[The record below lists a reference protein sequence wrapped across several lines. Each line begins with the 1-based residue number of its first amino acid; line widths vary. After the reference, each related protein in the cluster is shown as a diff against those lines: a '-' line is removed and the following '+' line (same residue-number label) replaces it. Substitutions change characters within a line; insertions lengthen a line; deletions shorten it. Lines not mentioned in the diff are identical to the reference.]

1 MKDKSKIKEEE
12 FVRQAILK
20 LRGKYKGIHTV
31 YSGFNQAFKQ
41 YYGKNPIEAT
51 QKLAEDGKISIR
63 PVKGGV
69 MIYLSEDLP
78 KSSITILDEILGED
92 STTLEEKPPDDN
104 LEIIGPAEE
113 EEKE

>member
-1 MKDKSKIKEEE
+1 MIGLID
-12 FVRQAILK
+12 L
-20 LRGKYKGIHTV
+20 
-31 YSGFNQAFKQ
+31 NQRKARM
-41 YYGKNPIEAT
+41 A
-51 QKLAEDGKISIR
+51 
-63 PVKGGV
+63 
-69 MIYLSEDLP
+69 IYLSEDLP